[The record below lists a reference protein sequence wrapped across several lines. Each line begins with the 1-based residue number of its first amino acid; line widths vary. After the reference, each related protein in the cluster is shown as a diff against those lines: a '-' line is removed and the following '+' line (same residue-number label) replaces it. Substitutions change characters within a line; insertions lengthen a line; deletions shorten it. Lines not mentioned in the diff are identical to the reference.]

1 MTCDEQKERC
11 TIVSMLFGAYG
22 QGGDGPRIAIY
33 AKLLEDLPVA
43 VLSKSVKKLVLE
55 QKFLPSVSE
64 IVEAAQSLMG
74 SVDDGSRIRTWAEAW
89 GEIERAMLATPWG
102 KPPTFSRPEI
112 TAAVNSYGWQTLQLS
127 LAEDMPTVRAQVR
140 RMYEDA
146 CGRSREK
153 QRNDYVLGKNNAGL
167 LDTGLGLKQIGD

>member
-1 MTCDEQKERC
+1 MTCDNDQRC
-11 TIVSMLFGAYG
+11 KIVAMLFGAYG
-22 QGGDGPRIAIY
+22 QGSDETRIAIY
-33 AKLLEDLPVA
+33 AKLLEELPVA

-74 SVDDGSRIRTWAEAW
+74 SVDDSSRIKSWAEAW
-89 GEIERAMLATPWG
+89 GEIERAMFATPWG
-102 KPPTFSRPEI
+102 KTPVFSRPEI
-112 TAAVNSYGWQTLQLS
+112 TVAVNSYGWNTLQLS
-127 LAEDMPTVRAQVR
+127 EADKMPTVRAQVR

-153 QRNDYVLGKNNAGL
+153 QRNDYVLGRNNAGL
-167 LDTGLGLKQIGD
+167 LDTGLGLKQIGE